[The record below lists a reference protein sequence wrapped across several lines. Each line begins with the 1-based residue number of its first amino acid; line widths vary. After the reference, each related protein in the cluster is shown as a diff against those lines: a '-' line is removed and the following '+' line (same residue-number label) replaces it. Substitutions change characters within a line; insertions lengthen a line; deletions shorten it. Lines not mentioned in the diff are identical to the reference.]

1 MAAKLSVALRPM
13 LPSDGRQL
21 AVIFR
26 AAIREIAC
34 EDYSPAQCDAW
45 LSAADDET
53 IFGKR
58 LQEQLTLLATLNQ
71 QTVGF
76 ASLRDNAHL
85 DMLYVQPK
93 LGRRG
98 IATALVDALEI
109 LAASR
114 GTALMTTDASDTARD
129 FFARRGYVAMR
140 RNTVVMAGE
149 WLGNTSMEKKLSVP
163 QRGVLQ

>member
-1 MAAKLSVALRPM
+1 MSAKLAVALRPM
-13 LPSDGRQL
+13 LPSDGPEL
-21 AVIFR
+21 AAIFR
-26 AAIREIAC
+26 AAIADTAC

-45 LSAADDET
+45 LSAADDEAA
-53 IFGKR
+53 FSKK
-58 LQEQLTLLATLNQ
+58 LQEQLTLLATVNR

-93 LGRRG
+93 VGRRG

-114 GTALMTTDASDTARD
+114 GTALITTDASDTARD

-140 RNTVVMAGE
+140 RNTLEMAGE
-149 WLGNTSMEKKLSVP
+149 WLGNTSMEKTLSVP
-163 QRGVLQ
+163 QRGALQ